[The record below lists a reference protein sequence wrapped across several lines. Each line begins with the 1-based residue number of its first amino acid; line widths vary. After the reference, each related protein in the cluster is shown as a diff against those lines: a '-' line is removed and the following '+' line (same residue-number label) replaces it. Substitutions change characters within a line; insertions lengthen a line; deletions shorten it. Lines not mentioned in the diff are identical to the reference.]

1 MDNVSLG
8 LSHSPNKFLHPASSK
23 WESDGIW
30 PHWKEERP
38 HLTSPPFWAC
48 DGKGC
53 RVPNRRGPLTRG
65 QNAREGMGASKL
77 NTSHNKNSSLLL
89 VLYQDYL
96 TIEKYFRQVGQ
107 VREDKH
113 NFGGIHQKWIVFER
127 FWSHH
132 QNSWYCLI
140 FNTCGE
146 KGSFCTRCEY
156 IRYFGLYLSWHD
168 LTNSNKMLLKEVAL
182 FLLYLLQFSSCLCA
196 KCKYFN

>member
-1 MDNVSLG
+1 VR
-8 LSHSPNKFLHPASSK
+8 K
-23 WESDGIW
+23 W
-30 PHWKEERP
+30 R
-38 HLTSPPFWAC
+38 HLTPLKGRKTSPHFP
-48 DGKGC
+48 
-53 RVPNRRGPLTRG
+53 
-65 QNAREGMGASKL
+65 
-77 NTSHNKNSSLLL
+77 SLLGRAMAKAAACQTEEDHWL
-89 VLYQDYL
+89 
-96 TIEKYFRQVGQ
+96 
-107 VREDKH
+107 EDKMRGKEWGH
-113 NFGGIHQKWIVFER
+113 LSWTRLTTRTLPYYLFCTKITWQLKNISDKLAKFERTNTILVGIHQKWIVFER